1 MSSSKFCVYLTTY
14 YGNKMPMFYIGSTS
28 LKKYYNGYLG
38 SVRSKKYEKIWEKE
52 LELNPKLFKTK
63 LLSIHDTRKE
73 AYEKEEKLQKSL
85 NVIKNPMYI
94 NMSFANAKFTLK
106 QHSPYTRSIFKNRIP
121 WNKNK
126 TGIYSIHTIEKMRNA
141 RKGRLGIKHTEETKA
156 KLRGPNPKKALPG
169 ELNGMWG
176 KTHTDKVK
184 AKLALN
190 PTINFGGKTYEQ
202 IYGEEKAEQLKQDK
216 SVKLKTFCANNPKAR
231 KEANNG
237 NAKSYEFITPNNEV
251 IIVEG
256 RLKKFCKEQGLDC
269 GIAIDLLKGR
279 RDDYKGWQARYIT

>member
-1 MSSSKFCVYLTTY
+1 MINNSAVRGCRNPNCSNIKGLCQQMYL
-14 YGNKMPMFYIGSTS
+14 
-28 LKKYYNGYLG
+28 
-38 SVRSKKYEKIWEKE
+38 
-52 LELNPKLFKTK
+52 
-63 LLSIHDTRKE
+63 H
-73 AYEKEEKLQKSL
+73 
-85 NVIKNPMYI
+85 
-94 NMSFANAKFTLK
+94 AKFTNGYYVYAYIRKSGITPYYIGKGKDDRAWVQHRSVKTK
-106 QHSPYTRSIFKNRIP
+106 QGVWTPKDKTKIIIVEQNLTELGALALERRLIRWYGRKDLG
-121 WNKNK
+121 
-126 TGIYSIHTIEKMRNA
+126 TGILMNRTDGGDSAGADSLETR
-141 RKGRLGIKHTEETKA
+141 RKKSR
-156 KLRGPNPKKALPG
+156 PG

-216 SVKLKTFCANNPKAR
+216 SVKLKTFCANNPTAR

-269 GIAIDLLKGR
+269 GIAIDLLNGR
-279 RDDYKGWQARYIT
+279 RNDYKGWQARYIT